1 VPSSIA
7 EHLPRRWTSK
17 HHDFLSAPPHPSP
30 LMFYLHRARL
40 IQLILNPRSEGPST
54 STSDCPAPL
63 QYARDHLFPYMV
75 SSHQQEIYHLLGALL
90 YTPAQLPLSPY
101 ADLLSPSLEAPALV
115 PLFRVE
121 FCRLHGWAREDP
133 LAVVVDLGAGGALGK
148 IEKARKVMKERLG
161 EVRVWE
167 ELPVRASRGSSD
179 DCLNYPRLLSL
190 GLSLFL
196 DGTPRTLVSTVPL
209 GLCLPR
215 LERTSDGIQPAQDAL
230 LWPRHRSRESD
241 KAQQTW
247 VSMLGWFASLFCGFR
262 NSETIFIA
270 CGFCYRRRAV
280 KCPYCPQETAIASA
294 TRLYF

>member
-1 VPSSIA
+1 
-7 EHLPRRWTSK
+7 
-17 HHDFLSAPPHPSP
+17 
-30 LMFYLHRARL
+30 MFYLHRARL

-90 YTPAQLPLSPY
+90 YTPAQLPSSPY

-167 ELPVRASRGSSD
+167 ELPVRLVLFWSSD
-179 DCLNYPRLLSL
+179 SSANPSLIPDLSHSLSL
-190 GLSLFL
+190 SL
-196 DGTPRTLVSTVPL
+196 DGTPRPLVSTVPL

-215 LERTSDGIQPAQDAL
+215 LERTSNGIQPTQDAL
-230 LWPRHRSRESD
+230 MRPRHRSRESN
-241 KAQQTW
+241 KAQ
-247 VSMLGWFASLFCGFR
+247 
-262 NSETIFIA
+262 
-270 CGFCYRRRAV
+270 
-280 KCPYCPQETAIASA
+280 
-294 TRLYF
+294 

>member
-1 VPSSIA
+1 
-7 EHLPRRWTSK
+7 
-17 HHDFLSAPPHPSP
+17 
-30 LMFYLHRARL
+30 MFYLHRARL

-54 STSDCPAPL
+54 STSDCPASL

-241 KAQQTW
+241 KA
-247 VSMLGWFASLFCGFR
+247 
-262 NSETIFIA
+262 
-270 CGFCYRRRAV
+270 
-280 KCPYCPQETAIASA
+280 
-294 TRLYF
+294 